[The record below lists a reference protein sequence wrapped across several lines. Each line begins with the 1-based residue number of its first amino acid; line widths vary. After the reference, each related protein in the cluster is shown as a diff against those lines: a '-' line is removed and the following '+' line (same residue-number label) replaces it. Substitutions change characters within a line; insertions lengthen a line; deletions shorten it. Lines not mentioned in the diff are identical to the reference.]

1 MTAARTLPLQEEPR
15 SRTATRRGTGR
26 PARARTTTRPTPSR
40 TTSARTTS
48 RPARVSPA
56 TRGRSSRPAARLF
69 RKGESGS
76 RRRGL
81 LSTMTPLQT
90 ALVAG
95 TALVFV
101 LLMGVVTISAQR
113 IEGQRKL
120 DSLQMQLA
128 DLQSTNRELRAD
140 VAQAESP
147 EVVLA
152 HAAKLGLVEPGPIVP
167 VEPGPAVPAAPVA
180 PSGAP
185 STPATPA
192 APVVNGR

>member
-1 MTAARTLPLQEEPR
+1 MTAARQLPLHEEPR
-15 SRTATRRGTGR
+15 SRAATRRGTGR
-26 PARARTTTRPTPSR
+26 PARARTTTRSAPSR
-40 TTSARTTS
+40 TTTSRTTTS
-48 RPARVSPA
+48 RTTARPARVSPA
-56 TRGRSSRPAARLF
+56 TRGRSSRPVARLF

-81 LSTMTPLQT
+81 LSSMTPVQT

-101 LLMGVVTISAQR
+101 LLMGVVSISAQR
-113 IEGQRKL
+113 IEGQRTL
-120 DSLQMQLA
+120 DSLQTQLS

-180 PSGAP
+180 GAP
-185 STPATPA
+185 A
-192 APVVNGR
+192 AAAGTGR

>member
-1 MTAARTLPLQEEPR
+1 
-15 SRTATRRGTGR
+15 
-26 PARARTTTRPTPSR
+26 
-40 TTSARTTS
+40 
-48 RPARVSPA
+48 
-56 TRGRSSRPAARLF
+56 
-69 RKGESGS
+69 
-76 RRRGL
+76 
-81 LSTMTPLQT
+81 MTPLQT

-180 PSGAP
+180 PAGAP